1 MGCCIS
7 RNLHNSR
14 NSRNSR
20 VNNLWHDSSTIN
32 SDELFLLSSTSK
44 RTNMY
49 SYSKAKIRPSYIYVE
64 PFFTMEE
71 DEDKDNKVIYYETD
85 SETESENI
93 DPELR
98 MYPEQVYYLKQCLR
112 QMQKQKQKKQRI
124 LG

>member
-7 RNLHNSR
+7 RNLRNSR

-49 SYSKAKIRPSYIYVE
+49 SYSKAKIRPRYIYVE

-112 QMQKQKQKKQRI
+112 QKQKQKKQRI